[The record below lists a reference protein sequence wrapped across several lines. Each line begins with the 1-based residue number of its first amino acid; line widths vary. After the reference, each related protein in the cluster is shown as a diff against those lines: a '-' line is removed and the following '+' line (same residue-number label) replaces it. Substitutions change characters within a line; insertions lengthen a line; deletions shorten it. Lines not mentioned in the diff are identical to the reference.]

1 MLRHSFKSLI
11 LLGLTSLASGS
22 VLYARGEDIAVG
34 GKWKAHDQV
43 TAFQQQASDGIEG
56 EIELRFKP
64 GLNDGSGCFPYA
76 AVDKDGFHG
85 EGLRP
90 TGKSGGDCRDGTKGQ
105 LYARVGTSN
114 GRTGIL
120 YSWYLPKVQNA
131 EKHKHY
137 YLTTVVWV
145 HSDKCDPVAD
155 DYRVVG
161 VSYSTGKETYD
172 TSVSG
177 QTLYSSGDSG
187 SGPGNTHAIVG
198 YDGQMNVFPSK
209 DGADYALN
217 PPMISW
223 KKLSQPASEQFNG
236 VQYEHARC
244 PFTDNNIQA
253 SLDAAF
259 NANFYTGLAPEA
271 DNCNAADT
279 PTPSTPATQPEEP
292 VSSSPPEATPSTP
305 STPTEPASDPTTST
319 PPTPSTTDTGDDDLI
334 EDGPEIAA
342 SSLPADATYTP
353 TP

>member
-1 MLRHSFKSLI
+1 MLRHSFSSLI

-43 TAFQQQASDGIEG
+43 TAFQQQAADGLEG
-56 EIELRFKP
+56 ELEIRFKP

-76 AVDKDGFHG
+76 AVDKDGYHG
-85 EGLRP
+85 AGLRP
-90 TGKSGGDCRDGTKGQ
+90 TGKSGGDCRDANKGQ
-105 LYARVGTSN
+105 IYARVGTSN
-114 GRTGIL
+114 GRTGIF
-120 YSWYLPKVQNA
+120 YSWYLPKIQNA

-137 YLTTVVWV
+137 YLNTVVWV

-161 VSYSTGKETYD
+161 VSYSTGKETFD
-172 TSVSG
+172 TSVNG

-198 YDGQMNVFPSK
+198 YDGQMNVFPST
-209 DGADYALN
+209 DGAQYALN

-223 KKLSQPASEQFNG
+223 KKLSQPAVEQLNG
-236 VQYEHARC
+236 IQYEHARN
-244 PFTDNNIQA
+244 PFNDNNIQA

-259 NANFYTGLAPEA
+259 NANFYTNLVAEA
-271 DNCNAADT
+271 DNCNPNTAT
-279 PTPSTPATQPEEP
+279 PTTPASQPEDP
-292 VSSSPPEATPSTP
+292 APSSPPEATPSTP
-305 STPTEPASDPTTST
+305 TPTEPASDPTTT
-319 PPTPSTTDTGDDDLI
+319 DAPTPSTTYAGDDLI
-334 EDGPEIAA
+334 EDGPEIVP
-342 SSLPADATYTP
+342 SSLPADPTYTP